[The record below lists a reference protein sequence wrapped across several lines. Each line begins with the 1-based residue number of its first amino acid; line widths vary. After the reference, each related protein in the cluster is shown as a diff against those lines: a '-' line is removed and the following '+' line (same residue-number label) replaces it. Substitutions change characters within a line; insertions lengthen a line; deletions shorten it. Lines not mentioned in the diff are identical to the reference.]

1 MTATNRLLNVF
12 NKPEEGVVAAS
23 PVLGKVMDVFSGER
37 KENFLN
43 GLNLGKESGL
53 EGVFW
58 TPAHRRQCTGEE
70 KHLCG
75 PGRSWKFPGALG
87 YTARAHLSARDKCA
101 EKQAGPG
108 KLFSTQACKVRVGV
122 NGQ

>member
-1 MTATNRLLNVF
+1 M
-12 NKPEEGVVAAS
+12 AAS
-23 PVLGKVMDVFSGER
+23 PLLGKVMDVFSGER

-58 TPAHRRQCTGEE
+58 MPAHTRQRAGEE

-75 PGRSWKFPGALG
+75 PGRSWKLPGALG
-87 YTARAHLSARDKCA
+87 YAARAHLSAQDK
-101 EKQAGPG
+101 
-108 KLFSTQACKVRVGV
+108 
-122 NGQ
+122 